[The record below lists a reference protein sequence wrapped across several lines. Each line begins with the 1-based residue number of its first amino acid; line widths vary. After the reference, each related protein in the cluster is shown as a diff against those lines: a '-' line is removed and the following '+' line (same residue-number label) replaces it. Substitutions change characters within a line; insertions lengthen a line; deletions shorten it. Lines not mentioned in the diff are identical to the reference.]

1 MQLVSRL
8 SVTHVKKARLRLRVT
23 LSAFGRARAPSYCNY
38 TFFNIA
44 RDAIAVARDAIAVA
58 RDAICVS
65 REGGNLHLGGTVGC
79 SATCS
84 FQ

>member
-38 TFFNIA
+38 TFFN
-44 RDAIAVARDAIAVA
+44 VARDAIPVA
-58 RDAICVS
+58 RDAIRVS
-65 REGGNLHLGGTVGC
+65 REGGNLHLGSTVGC